1 MSYCPIDE
9 AFGSF
14 TDGLN
19 PDPLE
24 SSSYKSLK
32 SNNCVKK
39 NKIKKKKINC
49 NQRSNSFTEN
59 PDDIY
64 AISPDVTD
72 DDMEFNNNLQYGY
85 SHDNIDLYAI
95 NNTPPTTNMKSKLSK
110 KRKKTKP
117 TQAAFNNANNFNNN
131 ATNRVNL
138 INSMNPMNSL
148 SNVNV
153 YEQFQNYTNPVQNNN
168 SNQRPENN
176 TIRRKARISRKK
188 PVEKN
193 EIYEHD
199 PEEDLP
205 LEELKEIHGIVD
217 DDDDSESDAEESRP
231 IHRKTTQPVGEMN
244 SQISEINNKINFIMN
259 QISNKDNEIKE
270 SEHNNIHDIILFVIF
285 GVFILIILEA
295 LYRLISKMVR
305 ANTILSNNLSHSAD
319 IRPSSPPSVGS
330 RLFGSNPDSGSGSK
344 HSLFSSSD
352 PFEAVREYA
361 RSKK

>member
-14 TDGLN
+14 TDGLY

-24 SSSYKSLK
+24 SSPYKSLK

-64 AISPDVTD
+64 TISPDVTD
-72 DDMEFNNNLQYGY
+72 DDMEFNNNLQNGY

-95 NNTPPTTNMKSKLSK
+95 NSSPSTTNKKSKLSK
-110 KRKKTKP
+110 KKKNRP
-117 TQAAFNNANNFNNN
+117 TQAVSNNPNNSANN
-131 ATNRVNL
+131 VGNL
-138 INSMNPMNSL
+138 INTMNPMNSL

-153 YEQFQNYTNPVQNNN
+153 YEQFQNYTSPVENSMSN
-168 SNQRPENN
+168 SNQRQETN

-199 PEEDLP
+199 PEEELP
-205 LEELKEIHGIVD
+205 LEELKEIHGIVN
-217 DDDDSESDAEESRP
+217 DDDSESDNEESRP
-231 IHRKTTQPVGEMN
+231 IHRKTTKPVGEMN

-295 LYRLISKMVR
+295 LYRLISKIVR
-305 ANTILSNNLSHSAD
+305 ANTILSNNLAHPAEL
-319 IRPSSPPSVGS
+319 RPSSPPSVGS
-330 RLFGSNPDSGSGSK
+330 RLFGSRSGSGSGSK
-344 HSLFSSSD
+344 NSLFSSSD